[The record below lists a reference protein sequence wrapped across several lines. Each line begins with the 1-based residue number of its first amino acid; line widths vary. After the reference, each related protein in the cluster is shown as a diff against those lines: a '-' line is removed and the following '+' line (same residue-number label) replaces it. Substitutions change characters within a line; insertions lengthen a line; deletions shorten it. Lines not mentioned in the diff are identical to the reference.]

1 MSFRIANLAL
11 ILASGVACA
20 QSLHF
25 LARPY
30 DVAEGDAVVFSYLE
44 SISTVKLTDI
54 KSWKWDFDGDGTWE
68 FQKTVGLAG
77 VTADQITT
85 TWSSATFST
94 AKGSGTNDYRNYTPK
109 LQITKQDNTVINV
122 TGITED
128 VIGFDGVADPTVT
141 VRKKGIADDNI
152 SVSFSANPR
161 LARAMVGTPT
171 DPNKTREIRLYAEVS
186 FGTGV
191 VGAVT
196 NIQWDLDGDGTF
208 TDASGDSVVAGVN
221 PNPNPGLV
229 FNFSA
234 PPANNR
240 NRYDTSIKV
249 FYTINGT
256 APSTSPIVLT
266 KKDFIV
272 IEDVP
277 KSLSMGRAY
286 RQGFPERYGW
296 DDIVQTYQAADGM
309 GNNNVYFNHFENA
322 YFDRQSDLA
331 GSLSGTPLANA
342 RQGMAETVNEMLQGQ
357 AMRGFQGMIDALRM
371 RYPRITTVENGRLP
385 APVGAREETAAL
397 EAAALDFQQA
407 LQYAAYASRAYGA
420 DILRAGPDAS
430 KAPPYPQFPN
440 YLTYYDSSLTGADV
454 PIPAKNEYWQYA
466 GTAGGLAQART
477 EKAKLLWRLSTQDG
491 TALPEAKEECKVAA
505 TQSYLNMALLASGQT
520 SSQFAQNEGNGLQ
533 ANMRVATD
541 LFDKINAGVNPLG
554 TDGSYIPNETF
565 AAIHSAAVDAVNQ
578 AKSAEVEARNEKR
591 NYDRNQADLRNE
603 LLNQRNQYITP
614 LKLLTGID
622 PATYNNLAT
631 VGDQTDFRNAFTSRL
646 NNLLANYPNADPT
659 GLGQYGSAVAA
670 ILDAELQIQE
680 QISSQKKLLAG
691 IEISKWS
698 NSQVESIN
706 EETVVKLKAIDIA
719 KGMAGYV
726 SFENG
731 FSSLQGSFVK
741 MVTNPG
747 SVTIGG
753 LSAYEREVQ
762 FIQQTR
768 IADIQLETEIRKNL
782 LEVANQTYAIRRAGV
797 ALDQARLNLDSL
809 KAQMERYIE
818 DLAHTRNTA
827 ADLYFQDPSFRV
839 FASQTERR
847 AAQELEY
854 AVDKLYRLAK
864 TLEYEWTEPYQ
875 NPIIVPASC
884 NEPPALES
892 SLFDKFTKLDSL
904 FAIRSADEA
913 QDYLDALKNWD
924 SKLRRVN
931 GTSVRGPNHSA
942 PISAVPISVREHIL
956 GYKPN
961 ASTGYTLEMSI
972 ADFRNYLETNRKEN
986 EFNSA
991 NATLELHFPI
1001 GIEDNS
1007 YFPATGS
1014 RWNMRIHSIA
1024 ADIYAE
1030 SGFSD
1035 QQVAEIDLIQSGMVT
1050 LRQFWANPPS
1060 SDMLLKMTHSVDNYD
1075 RTVFATAFP
1084 ARINGATAGRPLTE
1098 FDNTGLMDRPVGTTD
1113 WVLRI
1118 NTANPAN
1125 RSINFAKLKDIVLRF
1140 TYTYG
1145 NAPTFDGF

>member
-1 MSFRIANLAL
+1 MMRVLL
-11 ILASGVACA
+11 VILAGVATSLA
-20 QSLHF
+20 QQSRF
-25 LARPY
+25 VARPY
-30 DVAEGDAVVFSYLE
+30 DVTEGDAVVFSYLE
-44 SISTVKLTDI
+44 SVSPVKLSDI
-54 KSWKWDFDGDGTWE
+54 KSWKWDFDGDSTWE
-68 FQKTVGLAG
+68 IQKTVGVAG

-94 AKGSGTNDYRNYTPK
+94 AKGTGTNDYRNYSPK
-109 LQITKQDNTVINV
+109 LQITKQDNSVINV

-128 VIGFDGVADPTVT
+128 VIGFDGVPDPTII

-171 DPNKTREIRLYAEVS
+171 DHNKTREIRFYAEVS

-196 NIQWDLDGDGTF
+196 NIQWDLDGNGTF
-208 TDASGDSVVAGVN
+208 TDAGGDSAVAGVN

-229 FNFSA
+229 FNYPA

-256 APSTSPIVLT
+256 EPTTSPIVLT

-296 DDIVQTYQAADGM
+296 DDIVQSYQAADGT

-357 AMRGFQGMIDALRM
+357 SMRGFQGMIDALRM
-371 RYPRITTVENGRLP
+371 RYPRITAVENGRLP

-440 YLTYYDSSLTGADV
+440 YLTYYDTSLTGADV

-533 ANMRVATD
+533 ANMRVSTD

-646 NNLLANYPNADPT
+646 NNLLANYPNADAT
-659 GLGQYGSAVAA
+659 GLGQYGSQVAA
-670 ILDAELQIQE
+670 IFDAGLQIQ
-680 QISSQKKLLAG
+680 QAINQLNNLHRA
-691 IEISKWS
+691 IEISAKANVEIDLVNSSATARLKANDISRGYS
-698 NSQVESIN
+698 NS
-706 EETVVKLKAIDIA
+706 
-719 KGMAGYV
+719 V
-726 SFENG
+726 SYNIG
-731 FSSLQGSFVK
+731 WTPSMSFS
-741 MVTNPG
+741 PG
-747 SVTIGG
+747 SIASGN
-753 LSAYEREVQ
+753 LNAEDRD
-762 FIQQTR
+762 IQTLQQAQ
-768 IADIQLETEIRKNL
+768 IADIELEAETRRSL
-782 LEVANQTYAIRRAGV
+782 LEEANLIIGIRRAGV
-797 ALDQARLNLDSL
+797 ALDQAKLGLDSL
-809 KAQMERYIE
+809 KAEMERYIE

-864 TLEYEWTEPYQ
+864 TLQYEWTEPYQ

-942 PISAVPISVREHIL
+942 HISAVPISVREHIL

-961 ASTGYTLEMSI
+961 ASTGYTLEKSI

-991 NATLELHFPI
+991 NATLELHFPT

-1024 ADIYAE
+1024 ADLYAE

-1125 RSINFAKLKDIVLRF
+1125 RNINFAKLKDIVLRF

-1145 NAPTFDGF
+1145 NAPIFDGF